1 MIFFGLLLLMPLVV
15 LVALL
20 KSLLR
25 LLEEVFSS
33 FYFGDSPPKQTRPK
47 KPKK

>member
-1 MIFFGLLLLMPLVV
+1 MPLVV
-15 LVALL
+15 LAALL

-33 FYFGDSPPKQTRPK
+33 FYAGDSSPKQKRPEQTK
-47 KPKK
+47 K